1 MKTMAEK
8 SIADSPP
15 RLHTD
20 ASQQPSLKDMH
31 GSDNSMPLSPQWLQ
45 SKLGDNK
52 MGIEYHTSPFHGE
65 RITSLRGPGNGEDSH
80 EVRKRKDVYKL
91 VLHDSEIGCRDRWR
105 DEERET
111 NSTVHRDH
119 RGERWLDN
127 SMRHSGERR
136 NHSER
141 WSESGNRESSFD
153 QRRESKWSTRW
164 GRDDKESESSKD
176 GQGPQ
181 ERLMSRLT
189 SHGRDTD
196 KDGEIYP
203 RSWRSN
209 SSMARVKAELSYQ
222 QSIPHKQIHMFGY
235 GRGKG
240 ENVSPRSPSGRGS
253 FNSNNAS
260 TVISHPHHLGTFSA
274 KSGLQTGPS
283 LLRYS
288 RMKLLD
294 IYRMTDIRSHR
305 VSIDGIMDVPSL
317 TRSELLEP
325 LALAAPSI
333 EELVI
338 LKAIEK
344 GEVASSGVPQ
354 VSKEGSGGR
363 NDVESVMSKQMK
375 LVTDEDLQCIGGDYK
390 LEGSERKPDIEP
402 ARWRSQSEDIS
413 SWPSTDLKDN
423 PAALGARSSEFD
435 WSHLSDDADNETT
448 TASVSSSFCKDDWQ
462 NNQRGHVQKR
472 SNPQN
477 RSYASEF
484 SDSERTASPYFAQE
498 DSLLTRYKP
507 AGRNFEPLPS
517 PEELSL
523 YYRDPH
529 GRVQGPFS
537 GSDLIGWFE
546 AGYFGID
553 LEVRPASAP
562 SEAPFLLLGDVIPQL
577 RQKVRPPPGFCLA
590 KQNGILEM
598 PNRDKTGSTVLST
611 HSGLIGS
618 DPSKN
623 VQRSGIYVST
633 EANNPSV
640 ESLSEGMHGRGVHGP
655 GYSPSIMGES
665 GNGVNY
671 LLAQTSLLEQ
681 RQDALPCSLSLL
693 SGRDSSPMASTMGF
707 ISNSPESY
715 SKFISHIG
723 DTSFQA
729 SQVSQASRQLDLLSL
744 LQAGHDKPSSLSSG
758 ASAWSDLPDSQALNN
773 NGHVGLETLQNKLDV
788 HQNQHLGSQFGFV
801 VQQQLQPQNLPS
813 LPHLVNQP
821 ANLSGILS
829 PEQLRSTDMTQ
840 DTQMLNVLA
849 QQYLMSQAP
858 MHSQVSMSSQLSLFN
873 ECLLLKQQLQQQQQ
887 QLLLQQQHLLF
898 SQVLSG
904 HQSSPH
910 LGEPSQKLYSTVPM
924 GDVPSDHSLLRQGSE
939 AHINQKILADN
950 IHDGHN
956 STIQSIN
963 SQDRDN
969 INNSTCSGPTLLQ
982 LPHQLFEIALPSIK
996 HESTQDV
1003 GDNGAADVS
1012 LASGLVLTPPIS
1024 DALEKPVEAFNS
1036 LDDALNLN
1044 CHAKEP
1050 KLSMPQCSGFIPSE
1064 CSVLSQEASSTSGS
1078 LSIHDIKRSSGDDV
1092 LEQHHTDVSAAN
1104 DLKNLE
1110 TCQTKKSAEKKARKK
1125 KNSKSQLALDLLK
1138 GFSNVNQLEQPKSMF
1153 DNENSKS
1160 HDTSEAQTDVLK
1172 QPYDFASAAVED
1184 SSNGSPFKHVD
1195 CLKSHLPASV
1205 TDKEVESS
1213 NKKTE
1218 CVEEVESSNKK
1229 AECVDG
1235 GISELSCLRA
1245 WKSAPGIKVKSLKE
1259 IQQEEQQRVQME
1271 KMASEI
1277 EIIPSSCQVSVPWAG
1292 IVGSFDHNSGGVIV
1306 QVDSNAE
1313 YIRSNSNLSSKSRKS
1328 HLHDLLAE
1336 EVLAQSS
1343 EGDAILSRDNKG
1355 QLLPPVLSVPTLVD
1369 TAAANDGNL
1378 SRDDKGQ
1385 LLPAFVSAATLV
1397 DALTVNDEDFV
1408 EAKDSKKGRKKGS
1421 KAKVSGAKCPSS
1433 VTSFDISSSS
1443 IAAERR
1449 KSQNQAQKDNEVLP
1463 APLTASLADFVSWKG
1478 EPANSSQAPAW
1489 SMDMGKLHKPTS
1501 LRDIQKEQEN
1511 KLSVQQNVPIPTP
1524 TKMQS
1529 NKGNRGSSSWQV
1541 PGSSPSSGISPI
1553 RSSTL
1558 ASRQL
1563 KPKLED
1569 DLFWDPVDQSKQQIE
1584 QSDFPSLRNSN
1595 NRGVKTPARTDPI
1608 AITRQ
1613 KSSNSRPAGHSPASS
1628 ASGLSASRGK
1638 KDDGPSNL
1646 SEAMGFRD
1654 WCDKELIRLTGT
1666 NDTSFLEYCLNQSTT
1681 EAEVLLK
1688 ENLGSLDPKHEF
1700 IDKFL
1705 SYKDFLSSKV
1715 IEIAFR
1721 SNDSRPVPGNG
1732 DAGSAVDFDA
1742 DAQVVKVGSKKGRKG
1757 KKVSAAVLNFNVVS
1771 NRIMKGD
1778 IQTVED

>member
-1 MKTMAEK
+1 MKAMAEK
-8 SIADSPP
+8 SIGDSPP

-31 GSDNSMPLSPQWLQ
+31 GSDNSMAFSPQWLQ
-45 SKLGDNK
+45 SK
-52 MGIEYHTSPFHGE
+52 EYHTSPFHGE
-65 RITSLRGPGNGEDSH
+65 RITSVRGPGNVEDSH
-80 EVRKRKDVYKL
+80 EVRKRKDVYKHA
-91 VLHDSEIGCRDRWR
+91 LHDSEIGCRDRWR

-111 NSTVHRDH
+111 NSTVNRDH

-209 SSMARVKAELSYQ
+209 SSMARVKTEPSYQ

-240 ENVSPRSPSGRGS
+240 ENVSQLSPSGRGS

-260 TVISHPHHLGTFSA
+260 TVIHHPHHFGTFSA
-274 KSGLQTGPS
+274 KSGLQTGSS

-305 VSIDGIMDVPSL
+305 VSIDGIMDAPSL

-375 LVTDEDLQCIGGDYK
+375 LGTDEDLQCIGGDYK
-390 LEGSERKPDIEP
+390 LEGSERNPDIEP
-402 ARWRSQSEDIS
+402 ARWRSQSEAIS

-423 PAALGARSSEFD
+423 PAALGAKSSEFD

-472 SNPQN
+472 SNPKN

-484 SDSERTASPYFAQE
+484 SDSERTASPYFARE
-498 DSLLTRYKP
+498 DSLLARDKP
-507 AGRNFEPLPS
+507 AGRHFEPLPS

-577 RQKVRPPPGFCLA
+577 RQKVRPPPGFRLA

-598 PNRDKTGSTVLST
+598 PNMDKTGSTVLST
-611 HSGLIGS
+611 HSGIIGS
-618 DPSKN
+618 EPSKN

-640 ESLSEGMHGRGVHGP
+640 ESLNEGMHGRGVHGP

-671 LLAQTSLLEQ
+671 MLAHTSLSEQ
-681 RQDALPCSLSLL
+681 RQNALPCSLSLL

-715 SKFISHIG
+715 SNFISHIG
-723 DTSFQA
+723 DPSFQA

-744 LQAGHDKPSSLSSG
+744 LQAGHADKPSSLSSG
-758 ASAWSDLPDSQALNN
+758 ASAWSDLPASQALNN

-801 VQQQLQPQNLPS
+801 VQQQLQPQNFPS

-821 ANLSGILS
+821 ASLSGILS
-829 PEQLRSTDMTQ
+829 PEQLRATDITQ

-873 ECLLLKQQLQQQQQ
+873 ECLQLKQQLQQQQQ

-904 HQSSPH
+904 HQSTPH
-910 LGEPSQKLYSTVPM
+910 LGEPSQKLNSTVPM
-924 GDVPSDHSLLRQGSE
+924 GDVPSDHSLLRQGLE

-950 IHDGHN
+950 IYDGHK

-963 SQDRDN
+963 SQDREN
-969 INNSTCSGPTLLQ
+969 INNSSCSGPTLLQ
-982 LPHQLFEIALPSIK
+982 LPHQLFEISLPSIK

-1012 LASGLVLTPPIS
+1012 LASGLVLTSPIS

-1050 KLSMPQCSGFIPSE
+1050 KLSMPQCSEFIPSE
-1064 CSVLSQEASSTSGS
+1064 CSVLSLEASSTSGS
-1078 LSIHDIKRSSGDDV
+1078 LSIHDVKLSSGDDV
-1092 LEQHHTDVSAAN
+1092 LEQTHTDVSAAK

-1138 GFSNVNQLEQPKSMF
+1138 GLSNVNQLEQPKSMF
-1153 DNENSKS
+1153 DKENSKS
-1160 HDTSEAQTDVLK
+1160 RDTSEAQTDLLK
-1172 QPYDFASAAVED
+1172 QLYDLASAAVED

-1195 CLKSHLPASV
+1195 YLKSHLPASV

-1213 NKKTE
+1213 NKKAE

-1259 IQQEEQQRVQME
+1259 IQQEEQRRVQME
-1271 KMASEI
+1271 KMASEM

-1292 IVGSFDHNSGGVIV
+1292 IVGSFDHNSGGAIV
-1306 QVDSNAE
+1306 HVDSNAE

-1355 QLLPPVLSVPTLVD
+1355 QLLPPVLSVPTLID
-1369 TAAANDGNL
+1369 TAAVNDGNI

-1385 LLPAFVSAATLV
+1385 LLPAVVSAATLV
-1397 DALTVNDEDFV
+1397 DAAAVNDEDFI

-1433 VTSFDISSSS
+1433 VTSVDISSSS
-1443 IAAERR
+1443 IAAERQ
-1449 KSQNQAQKDNEVLP
+1449 KSQNQAQKDKEVLP

-1478 EPANSSQAPAW
+1478 EPANFSQAPAW

-1511 KLSVQQNVPIPTP
+1511 KLSAQQNVPILTP

-1529 NKGNRGSSSWQV
+1529 NRGNSGSSSWQV
-1541 PGSSPSSGISPI
+1541 PGSSPSIGISPM
-1553 RSSTL
+1553 RSTTF

-1569 DLFWDPVDQSKQQIE
+1569 DLFWDPVDQSQQQIE

-1613 KSSNSRPAGHSPASS
+1613 KSSNSRPAGYSPASS

-1654 WCDKELIRLTGT
+1654 WCDTELIRLTGT

-1688 ENLGSLDPKHEF
+1688 ENLGSLDPKYEF

-1715 IEIAFR
+1715 IEMAFR
-1721 SNDSRPVPGNG
+1721 SNDSPGNG
-1732 DAGSAVDFDA
+1732 DSGSAMDFDA